1 MAYIA
6 DGYAN
11 RVLSTRLSS
20 EHPEGPEEESWY
32 REFNVPFG
40 GKRTGGQAFDN
51 QGYPAKRPR
60 NTHEAPYPYGR
71 QENIHTGGIN
81 GNTTAHPPLS
91 LPALSN
97 IPHER
102 AQYGQSTPQ
111 FSTVQSMHYNQTGP
125 QPNSLEY
132 FSQPPSTSHLA
143 SQTHSNYSG
152 SHQAGPPHRNNMS
165 PSRSSPYAGSDLR
178 QSERKSL
185 ARPFRP
191 GQNIPEQVFEPHDPR
206 GSRASSVAPPQGYSG
221 THSGMEFT
229 SPRYQSVPPL
239 PAANQRSAQY
249 AASEAGPLGRISQ
262 PSPQG
267 PQRFPQGIQH
277 SSQGFPRSSQGLQPS
292 PMEARP
298 NIIPQT
304 GVQPRSETGFGNAA
318 NIQTFPA
325 AKRTWPFIFDEDEDV
340 IGLPENLIINTNTR
354 NSTATTS
361 QIPSSTINFARGRLG
376 SRPLT
381 FGLDDPPD
389 RKIDADSR
397 ARENRSGVRKS
408 KKADDAVLGKVQKQA
423 EAYAKIKEKEDMAA
437 KAKDINALFEEPV
450 NEAAQAR
457 IQTSIQKDEMHR
469 RELEVKRKFMQAMA
483 EELEIMKKENADR
496 ENAQKEAERA
506 ERASRKSKSQ
516 EERDAIQMMREAE
529 EKKRLD
535 ERRREAE
542 ELLLQKRQ
550 EQIEREAAAREK
562 EAATES
568 KRQQDAENLK
578 KFLETS
584 RIAATSLKA
593 AKRGQC
599 GREENGEK
607 ATTAEIETLDLTA
620 DDGGLFVPEQVVVEP
635 SDETKS
641 TNRSATVRPRGD
653 IQHLPLTPTSPPR
666 RDSANLNVKTV
677 TQSKEQKVSKIAAAI
692 KEIPGSEDLSLRAH
706 AGWRGARKA
715 NTETKVASIF
725 LEHHKEKLS
734 EDQRLRDEASVQE
747 RARERTEL
755 KRDFAVLFEKLA
767 STLTGQVQGEL
778 KEAVDKILNVRPPA
792 IPMNSWSGST
802 PVRGTTV
809 SPKKY
814 ASETQCFLGRKTTKL
829 PKELAPPG
837 EKSSSDSDARRRDK
851 EEMRLVEKARKR
863 FEVKLRRENEE
874 QSRPMSEYAFRSHI
888 ERQKDYQEKRE
899 KKLEKDMRMMPH
911 GGQSAQGQA
920 RFGYED
926 IDFNEVN
933 SHRPNKYNAQSE
945 KGRCGG
951 VMARLRESNGS
962 LGNFKKAASA
972 RMVDGGIN
980 YLGDDADSESEV
992 SEEDPDDDEP
1002 ESTPVS
1008 QPKVAVHLYS
1018 RDRASDI
1025 TATEPDR
1032 TAANSESFGVD
1043 RKDTQLIKPRHLQDK
1058 EMVYIFSVQRS
1069 EIRDQEKSLPITI
1082 KQFFDRD
1089 DANEFAEEELRRTR
1103 WGPSMPRPQITQSYS
1118 EEKGLFNGRAVI
1130 DSEDNMVECVDVV
1143 AQAQYIGDLD
1153 DFEHEKIKV
1162 KFRSKLYLIF
1172 KSITKMVQAP
1182 IGSCDDEASENE
1194 EADQNEVTEQNTE
1207 IDRNRLE
1214 EHTTERDT
1222 IGETEQSMQKNKICD
1237 AGQTM
1242 ETDQNDNRAF
1252 DDRKSESTREPGGEA
1267 IDSLFEGEDEEAEV
1281 ELRDNSGHTLAA
1293 HVHQMSLDSA
1303 ASCGTGPEMTLAQTS
1318 KPLEVYTDRELANK
1332 RASEIFLEQIRPVGG
1347 DISQLVA
1354 FQNDAVKPVRESLE
1368 EHNRSGELFL
1378 ASNDY
1383 ANNGEEVRVWVED
1396 FEIKGPLN

>member
-51 QGYPAKRPR
+51 QG
-60 NTHEAPYPYGR
+60 
-71 QENIHTGGIN
+71 
-81 GNTTAHPPLS
+81 
-91 LPALSN
+91 
-97 IPHER
+97 
-102 AQYGQSTPQ
+102 
-111 FSTVQSMHYNQTGP
+111 
-125 QPNSLEY
+125 
-132 FSQPPSTSHLA
+132 
-143 SQTHSNYSG
+143 
-152 SHQAGPPHRNNMS
+152 
-165 PSRSSPYAGSDLR
+165 
-178 QSERKSL
+178 
-185 ARPFRP
+185 
-191 GQNIPEQVFEPHDPR
+191 
-206 GSRASSVAPPQGYSG
+206 

-239 PAANQRSAQY
+239 PAANQWSAQY

-361 QIPSSTINFARGRLG
+361 QIPASTINFARGRLG

-397 ARENRSGVRKS
+397 ARKNRSGVRKS
-408 KKADDAVLGKVQKQA
+408 KKADDAVLGEVQKQA

-568 KRQQDAENLK
+568 KRQQDGENLK
-578 KFLETS
+578 KFLATS

-641 TNRSATVRPRGD
+641 TNRKQRAKSIQDRRSDKGDTWLGRTFSSSACR
-653 IQHLPLTPTSPPR
+653 L
-666 RDSANLNVKTV
+666 
-677 TQSKEQKVSKIAAAI
+677 E
-692 KEIPGSEDLSLRAH
+692 
-706 AGWRGARKA
+706 GARKA

-767 STLTGQVQGEL
+767 STLAGQVQGEL
-778 KEAVDKILNVRPPA
+778 KVAVDKILNVRPPA

-933 SHRPNKYNAQSE
+933 SHRPNKYNTQSE

-1008 QPKVAVHLYS
+1008 QPKVAVHSYS

-1214 EHTTERDT
+1214 EHTTETDT

-1242 ETDQNDNRAF
+1242 ETDHNDNGAF